1 MVDPV
6 LARRVLDET
15 KNLTPW
21 PEVASRVMRLAQRPE
36 VVPGELV
43 AVIQTDAALTAKV
56 LRLANSAYYG
66 FRREIGSLAEA
77 GNALGVQALVN
88 LVLTGCA
95 ERYFHAGSRSAPS
108 KALWERSVTTAF
120 SAQILAR
127 VQGTVNPER
136 AYTVAL
142 LQNIGHLVIDDF
154 LREFRE
160 SIEREQR
167 DGRDLLAAERAVL
180 GQNHAQIGARLARRW
195 GFPEVLSDTIEFHHS
210 PERAAADPQL
220 AAIAHLA
227 ECITYAL
234 SLEDGLES
242 LAYGFSDSA
251 LRITGLDRN
260 AFATLE
266 EVIREELEKARDVLE
281 SAA

>member
-1 MVDPV
+1 MVDPE
-6 LARRVLDET
+6 LARRVLEAT
-15 KNLTPW
+15 KRLAPW
-21 PEVASRVMRLAQRPE
+21 PEVATRVMQLAQRPE
-36 VVPGELV
+36 VVPKELI

-66 FRREIGSLAEA
+66 FRREIASLAEA
-77 GNALGVQALVN
+77 GNALGVGALVN

-95 ERYFHAGSRSAPS
+95 ERYFHAGRRGAPS
-108 KALWERSVTTAF
+108 KSLWERSVTTAF
-120 SAQILAR
+120 AAQILAR
-127 VQGTVNPER
+127 VHGSVDPER

-154 LREFRE
+154 LVEFRD

-167 DGRDLLAAERAVL
+167 DGRDLLAAERSVL

-195 GFPEVLSDTIEFHHS
+195 GFPEVLSDTIEFHHC
-210 PERAAADPQL
+210 PERAGADPQL

-227 ECITYAL
+227 ENITYAL
-234 SLEDGLES
+234 SLGDGLES
-242 LAYGFSDSA
+242 LAYGFSESA
-251 LRITGLDRN
+251 LGLTGLDRH
-260 AFATLE
+260 AFLALE

>member
-1 MVDPV
+1 MAQPE
-6 LARRVLDET
+6 LARRVLEGT

-21 PEVASRVMRLAQRPE
+21 PEVASRVMQIAQRPE

-66 FRREIGSLAEA
+66 FRREIASLAEA

-95 ERYFHAGSRSAPS
+95 ERYFHTGGRGAAAKS
-108 KALWERSVTTAF
+108 LWERSITTAF

-127 VQGTVNPER
+127 AQGAVDPER

-154 LREFRE
+154 LVEFRE
-160 SIEREQR
+160 RIEREQR
-167 DGRDLLAAERAVL
+167 DGRDLLSAERAVL

-210 PERAAADPQL
+210 PERAGVDPKL
-220 AAIAHLA
+220 AAVAHLA
-227 ECITYAL
+227 ETITYAL
-234 SLEDGLES
+234 SLDDGLES
-242 LAYGFSDSA
+242 LAYGFSESA
-251 LRITGLDRN
+251 LALSGLDRN
-260 AFATLE
+260 GFLALE
-266 EVIREELEKARDVLE
+266 EVIREELEKARDVFE